1 MMVFKSVIFFS
12 FIGLFIAFT
21 SHEEYNSYSS
31 MIQQSTVG
39 VKAKNG
45 GISDLAAI
53 AGISLGSISSSSNIP
68 ITLYQIIVNSLNFKK
83 ELLNSKIVVQGLE
96 NDVTLLEYYDSIYE
110 PGILNNIK
118 IIHDFF

>member
-1 MMVFKSVIFFS
+1 MIIFKSVIFFS
-12 FIGLFIAFT
+12 FIGLFIAVT
-21 SHEEYNSYSS
+21 SQEEYNSYSS
-31 MIQQSTVG
+31 MIQQSTG
-39 VKAKNG
+39 GGKAMNG

-68 ITLYQIIVNSLNFKK
+68 ITLYPRIVNSLNFKK

>member
-1 MMVFKSVIFFS
+1 MMIFKSAIFFS
-12 FIGLFIAFT
+12 FIGLFIVFT

-31 MIQQSTVG
+31 MIQQSTG
-39 VKAKNG
+39 VVKTKSG

-68 ITLYQIIVNSLNFKK
+68 ITLYPRIVNSLNFKK
-83 ELLNSKIVVQGLE
+83 KLLNSKIVVQGLE

-118 IIHDFF
+118 IIYDFF